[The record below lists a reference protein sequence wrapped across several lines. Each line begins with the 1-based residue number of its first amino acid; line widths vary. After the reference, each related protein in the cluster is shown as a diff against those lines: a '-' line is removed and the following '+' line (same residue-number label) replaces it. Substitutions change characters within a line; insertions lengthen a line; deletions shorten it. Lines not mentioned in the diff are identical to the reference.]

1 MKTTRYGTF
10 ETNSSS
16 THSLLILSNEE
27 QRLLDNEE
35 LYITSSYNYD
45 LISKAEY
52 IEIMTNAM
60 KESEEYDEELTFK
73 ENLDQFKQSD
83 SYYDNRWELPCT
95 LDELIELE
103 TDTLSYDTE
112 TYTSN
117 SGDHIIIHAFYGYN
131 G

>member
-16 THSLLILSNEE
+16 THSLLILSDEE

-35 LYITSSYNYD
+35 LYITSPYDYD
-45 LISKAEY
+45 LISKTEY

-73 ENLDQFKQSD
+73 ENLNQFKQSD
-83 SYYDNRWELPCT
+83 SYYDNRWELPCS

-103 TDTLSYDTE
+103 TDTLSHDTE
-112 TYTSN
+112 TYTSK
-117 SGDHIIIHAFYGYN
+117 SGDKIVIHAFYGWN

>member
-16 THSLLILSNEE
+16 THSLLILSDEE
-27 QRLLDNEE
+27 QKLLNNEE

-60 KESEEYDEELTFK
+60 KESEEYNEKYTFE

-103 TDTLSYDTE
+103 TDTLSYDIE
-112 TYTSN
+112 TYTSK

>member
-16 THSLLILSNEE
+16 THSLLILSDEE
-27 QRLLDNEE
+27 QKLLDNEE
-35 LYITSSYNYD
+35 LYITSSYDYD
-45 LISKAEY
+45 LISKTEY

-83 SYYDNRWELPCT
+83 SYYDNRWELPCS
-95 LDELIELE
+95 LYELIELE
-103 TDTLSYDTE
+103 TDTLSHNTDY
-112 TYTSN
+112 YTSK
-117 SGDHIIIHAFYGYN
+117 SGDQIVIHSFYGYN